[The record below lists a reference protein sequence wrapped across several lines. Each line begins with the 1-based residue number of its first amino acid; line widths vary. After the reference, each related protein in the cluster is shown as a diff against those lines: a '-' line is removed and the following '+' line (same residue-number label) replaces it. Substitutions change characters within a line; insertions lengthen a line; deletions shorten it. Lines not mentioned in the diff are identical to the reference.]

1 MEAGSGK
8 NTWVRIKTYKPT
20 FFYISQETLLWKAHY
35 GNAVDQRNMSLYNTK
50 CIFCL
55 KVNGR
60 LQELLEE
67 EREVDHVEF
76 EEFLVC

>member
-1 MEAGSGK
+1 MQ
-8 NTWVRIKTYKPT
+8 
-20 FFYISQETLLWKAHY
+20 FFSE
-35 GNAVDQRNMSLYNTK
+35 GVDQRSVFILENV
-50 CIFCL
+50 FCL

-76 EEFLVC
+76 EEFLVCSVL

>member
-1 MEAGSGK
+1 MLFLSEG
-8 NTWVRIKTYKPT
+8 
-20 FFYISQETLLWKAHY
+20 
-35 GNAVDQRNMSLYNTK
+35 VDQRNVSFYIYTN
-50 CIFCL
+50 CVFCL

-76 EEFLVC
+76 EEFLVCPIP

>member
-1 MEAGSGK
+1 MQFLSEG
-8 NTWVRIKTYKPT
+8 
-20 FFYISQETLLWKAHY
+20 
-35 GNAVDQRNMSLYNTK
+35 VDQRSMSFVLRNV
-50 CIFCL
+50 FCL

-76 EEFLVC
+76 EEFLVCLIL